1 MILLPPIPH
10 RLTTKG
16 EIAVGLAFLIIS
28 LQLLLQHV
36 MRVQQMRDIG
46 LPSAMQLPVIEE
58 RMAILKQQSEAMQL
72 QASVNG
78 GSSEE
83 ALQAYV
89 LPKESRTDRL
99 LSALDVVTTTLKS
112 RTQLKNMSAIHVG
125 DSADSVTPISFE
137 VDVTKEGLDTLL
149 SVLNT
154 SGLLTVNDALSDR
167 DRKTLIAL
175 TEQENPAAVTALE
188 SFLATDLLS
197 YSKEPKPFEDQLLKS
212 FSSDSFTQSF
222 RAIIG
227 GSKLPAI
234 QRSLSSDIGRTL
246 EQQKL
251 WPMQFLRVSHVK
263 VTDVGGGW
271 MHVGVGVEG
280 VGRIPSP
287 RGEG

>member
-10 RLTTKG
+10 RLTKKG
-16 EIAVGLAFLIIS
+16 EIAIGVTFLIIS
-28 LQLLLQHV
+28 LHLLLQHV
-36 MRVQQMRDIG
+36 TRVQEMRDIG

-58 RMAILKQQSEAMQL
+58 RLAILKQQSEAMQL
-72 QASVNG
+72 QASVSG

-83 ALQAYV
+83 VLQAYV

-99 LSALDVVTTTLKS
+99 LSALDIITTKLKT
-112 RTQLKNMSAIHVG
+112 RNQLKTMSAILVG
-125 DSADSVTPISFE
+125 DTAAAITPITFE
-137 VDVTKEGLDTLL
+137 VDVTKEGLDTMLSLL
-149 SVLNT
+149 QT
-154 SGLLTVNDALSDR
+154 SGLLTVNDTLSDS

-175 TEQENPAAVTALE
+175 TEHENPAAVTALE

-222 RAIIG
+222 RAVVG

-234 QRSLSSDIGRTL
+234 QRTLNSDVGRAL

-263 VTDVGGGW
+263 VMDIGGGW
-271 MHVGVGVEG
+271 LHVAIALEAI
-280 VGRIPSP
+280 GR
-287 RGEG
+287 GK